1 MHEMKVS
8 KFLYETLAGGYTNQ
22 LPIAS
27 VCNGHCFFCSNDMN
41 PFPIYREG
49 FRPVEDIKRGIALLD
64 PGSPA
69 EIRIGDSLPGRVSEG
84 EALRHP
90 QIFDVLKLI
99 RQKIPNKVIQANTNG
114 TVLAPE
120 FIEKLKPFKPMKM
133 SISYHSDNPEHW
145 CRIFGLGQNDY
156 QTARKSFFHLAKEQF
171 LVEGVIV
178 PLPNLVGWEDIEKT
192 VNSLRPFISNLIVYP
207 PGYSDLASE
216 EQKKALRTDYAELSL
231 FFQRLRK
238 NFRLSIQVMS
248 DPLRPLDFH
257 PAAFMQRTAEAKHK
271 NVLWLF
277 SEAAFKSASKIL
289 ESHAPFVANNHL
301 PWPVKNLTYGG
312 NIVCAGLL
320 MVKDFD
326 IAAEK
331 ALEDLS
337 RRDIR
342 PDLFVLPQIAF
353 DRFGED
359 LTGVPYSRLTE
370 RWDIPVWLG

>member
-41 PFPIYREG
+41 PFPIFREG
-49 FRPVEDIKRGIALLD
+49 FRPLEDVKRGIALLD

-90 QIFDVLKLI
+90 QIFDILKLI

-114 TVLAPE
+114 TVLTPE
-120 FIEKLKPFKPMKM
+120 FIDKLKAFQPMRF
-133 SISYHSDNPEHW
+133 SISYHSDTPEHW
-145 CRIFGLGQNDY
+145 CRIFGLGEKDF
-156 QTARKSFFHLAKEQF
+156 QTARKAFFHLTKEKF
-171 LVEGVIV
+171 MVEGVIV
-178 PLPNLVGWEDIEKT
+178 PLPSLVGWDDIEKT
-192 VNSLRPFISNLIVYP
+192 VNSLRPFIGNLIIYP
-207 PGYSDLASE
+207 PGFSDLASQE
-216 EQKKALRTDYAELSL
+216 LKKALDTDYAEMSL

-238 NFRLSIQVMS
+238 NFRLNIQVMS

-257 PAAFMQRTAEAKHK
+257 PAGFMQRTAEAKHK

-277 SEAAFKSASKIL
+277 SEAAFEKASRIL
-289 ESHAPFVANNHL
+289 EAQTPFVTNAHH
-301 PWPVKNLTYGG
+301 PWLVKNLTYGG

-320 MVKDFD
+320 MVKDFET
-326 IAAEK
+326 ALEK
-331 ALEDLS
+331 ALEDLG

-342 PDLFVLPQIAF
+342 PDLFILPQIAF

-359 LTGVPYSRLTE
+359 LTGVPYSRLGD

>member
-8 KFLYETLAGGYTNQ
+8 KFLYETLASGYTNQ

-49 FRPVEDIKRGIALLD
+49 FRPLEDVKRGIALLD
-64 PGSPA
+64 PVSPVD
-69 EIRIGDSLPGRVSEG
+69 IRIGDSLPGRISEG

-90 QIFDVLKLI
+90 QVFDILKLV
-99 RQKIPNKVIQANTNG
+99 RNKIPNKVIQANTNA
-114 TVLAPE
+114 TVLTPE
-120 FIEKLKPFKPMKM
+120 FIEKLKPFKPMKL
-133 SISYHSDNPEHW
+133 SISYHSDSPEHW

-178 PLPNLVGWEDIEKT
+178 PLPSLVGWEDIEKT
-192 VNSLRPFISNLIVYP
+192 VNSLRPFIGHLIVYP
-207 PGYSDLASE
+207 PGYSDLAGE
-216 EQKKALRTDYAELSL
+216 ELKKTLAVDYAELSR

-238 NFRLSIQVMS
+238 VFHLNIQVMS

-277 SEAAFKSASKIL
+277 SEAAFEKASSIL
-289 ESHAPFVANNHL
+289 EDQNPFVTNTHH
-301 PWPVKNLTYGG
+301 PWLVKNLTYGG

-320 MVKDFD
+320 MVKDFE
-326 IAAEK
+326 AAVKK
-331 ALEDLS
+331 ALEELG

-342 PDLFVLPQIAF
+342 PDLFILPQIAF

-359 LTGVPYSRLTE
+359 LTGVPYSRLAE